1 MELELQPKEFD
12 RFELEDRITTAW
24 SGLDD
29 MTLIIESIKE
39 GIGQDEILTLLE
51 GWSAIQEMKHQR
63 VWQSFREGVAAGGIK

>member
-1 MELELQPKEFD
+1 MELVLQPKEFD

-29 MTLIIESIKE
+29 MALIVESIKE

-51 GWSAIQEMKHQR
+51 GWTAIQEMKHQR